1 MCGGAWRSRVYNSW
15 HIFNEVMNCQNRTYD
30 AKGQVGQEHVSQG
43 EKKNIPIHL
52 TVPVQSKHV
61 F

>member
-1 MCGGAWRSRVYNSW
+1 MK
-15 HIFNEVMNCQNRTYD
+15 CQNRTYD
-30 AKGQVGQEHVSQG
+30 AKGQVGQEQVSQG
-43 EKKNIPIHL
+43 EKIIPIHL

>member
-1 MCGGAWRSRVYNSW
+1 
-15 HIFNEVMNCQNRTYD
+15 MNCQNRTYD

-52 TVPVQSKHV
+52 TVPVQSKHA